1 MRTKLLVLVA
11 TGFAVLAVAGP
22 TFAHHGTAAYYMKDT
37 VTVKG
42 TVTDFE
48 FVNPHC
54 QVYFDVKNDNGETE
68 QWQGEL
74 TAPTKLARGGWTK
87 HTLKPGD
94 TVTVS
99 GPVTKSGKHS
109 ILTPK
114 RLQSRGWGC
123 CITSSGRTGIW
134 VKSHARETIP
144 ISTSLRTPKS
154 V

>member
-11 TGFAVLAVAGP
+11 TVFAVLVVAGP
-22 TFAHHGTAAYYMKDT
+22 TFAHHGTAAYAMKDT

-42 TVTDFE
+42 MVTDFE

-54 QVYFDVKNDNGETE
+54 QVYFDVKNDKGETE

-109 ILTPK
+109 IWIRNLIGPDGQP
-114 RLQSRGWGC
+114 LHLG
-123 CITSSGRTGIW
+123 
-134 VKSHARETIP
+134 EE
-144 ISTSLRTPKS
+144 
-154 V
+154 

>member
-1 MRTKLLVLVA
+1 MKTKLLVLVV
-11 TGFAVLAVAGP
+11 TVFAVAGP
-22 TFAHHGTAAYYMKDT
+22 TFAHHGTAAYDMKDPVT
-37 VTVKG
+37 VTG

-54 QVYFDVKNDNGETE
+54 QVYLEVKNDKGETE

-87 HTLKPGD
+87 RTLKPGD

-109 ILTPK
+109 IWIRNMIGPDGQPLH
-114 RLQSRGWGC
+114 LG
-123 CITSSGRTGIW
+123 
-134 VKSHARETIP
+134 EE
-144 ISTSLRTPKS
+144 
-154 V
+154 

>member
-1 MRTKLLVLVA
+1 MIESTPTGALSMKTKLLVLVA
-11 TGFAVLAVAGP
+11 AVFAVLIVAGP
-22 TFAHHGTAAYYMKDT
+22 TLAHHGTAAYEMKDM

-54 QVYFDVKNDNGETE
+54 QIYLDVKNEKGETE

-87 HTLKPGD
+87 HTLKAGD

-109 ILTPK
+109 IWIRNLIGPDGQPI
-114 RLQSRGWGC
+114 RLS
-123 CITSSGRTGIW
+123 
-134 VKSHARETIP
+134 EE
-144 ISTSLRTPKS
+144 
-154 V
+154 